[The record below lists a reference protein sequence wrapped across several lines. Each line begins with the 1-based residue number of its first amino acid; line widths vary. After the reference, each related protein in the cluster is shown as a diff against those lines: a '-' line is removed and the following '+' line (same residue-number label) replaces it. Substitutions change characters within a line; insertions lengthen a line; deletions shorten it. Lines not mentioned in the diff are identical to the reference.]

1 VAQFLPQFMLKLK
14 QMKKLIIPI
23 FACFAIACG
32 NDDNE
37 QDSVEMAKEQNQ
49 SLDSSK
55 STSPSELSA
64 EHNFLVEAYSGTKME
79 IQLGNYAASNA
90 GSSAVKEFG
99 RMMVQDHTKSDSAI
113 TVIARVK
120 AIVIPN
126 VPGNDHQQHIDELT
140 KKKGAEFDKDYMKM
154 MVEDHEED
162 IEKFEEASK
171 TALDEDIRKFAANT
185 LPVLRKHLDAA
196 KKLKE
201 GLK

>member
-1 VAQFLPQFMLKLK
+1 
-14 QMKKLIIPI
+14 MKKLIIPI
-23 FACFAIACG
+23 FACFSIACG
-32 NDDNE
+32 SDDNE

-79 IQLGNYAASNA
+79 IQLGNYAAANA
-90 GSSAVKEFG
+90 ASLAVKEFG
-99 RMMVQDHTKSDSAI
+99 KMMVQDHTKADSAI

-126 VPGNDHQQHIDELT
+126 VPSNDHQQHIDALM
-140 KKKGAEFDKDYMKM
+140 KKKGAEFDKDYMSR
-154 MVEDHEED
+154 MVEDHEDD
-162 IEKFEEASK
+162 ISKFEEASK
-171 TALDEDIRKFAANT
+171 TAIDEDIRKFAAHT

-196 KKLKE
+196 KKIKE